1 MLDIIK
7 NNSYLMHSLM
17 PHSLFPPT
25 ESLSDLAGLDAK
37 AWQTVT
43 AGEPVAA
50 AAWMLV
56 AARLGHGDAQSILG
70 QWLLDGHGVER
81 EPHEALAWFLKAG
94 TQGHVIGMNM
104 AGRCF
109 ENGWGTSPDAFAAAN
124 WYRQAAYKGLEAG
137 MYNYA
142 NMLAS
147 GRGVRKDPTAALEW
161 YRRAARLGH
170 AKSMTKIGHFYED
183 GRVVH
188 KGCGGCRSPGLKK
201 VRQGG
206 DFRGQFNYASML
218 AARGQPLLA
227 LEWLKKVPLTATLG
241 YKRSA
246 GERLLQSP
254 NPDFQAV
261 GQAML
266 QSAAEAAAQAR
277 V

>member
-1 MLDIIK
+1 MLAIIK
-7 NNSYLMHSLM
+7 NSSYLIRSFMPLSSL
-17 PHSLFPPT
+17 PFP
-25 ESLSDLAGLDAK
+25 ENLSDLAALDAEV
-37 AWQTVT
+37 WQTVT

-50 AAWMLV
+50 AAWMLA

-70 QWLLDGHGVER
+70 QWLLDGHGVDR
-81 EPHEALAWFLKAG
+81 EPTAALAWFLKAG

-124 WYRQAAYKGLEAG
+124 WYRQAAHKGLEAG

-142 NMLAS
+142 NMLS
-147 GRGVRKDPTAALEW
+147 TGNGVRKDPTAALEW

-183 GRVVH
+183 GRVVRKDAEAAFTWFE
-188 KGCGGCRSPGLKK
+188 KGA
-201 VRQGG
+201 QGG

-227 LEWLKKVPLTATLG
+227 LEWLKKVPLTATPG
-241 YKRSA
+241 YKRLA
-246 GERLLQSP
+246 GEQLLQSP

-261 GQAML
+261 GWAML
-266 QSAAEAAAQAR
+266 EAVSPLPA
-277 V
+277 

>member
-188 KGCGGCRSPGLKK
+188 K
-201 VRQGG
+201 
-206 DFRGQFNYASML
+206 D
-218 AARGQPLLA
+218 
-227 LEWLKKVPLTATLG
+227 
-241 YKRSA
+241 
-246 GERLLQSP
+246 
-254 NPDFQAV
+254 
-261 GQAML
+261 
-266 QSAAEAAAQAR
+266 AEAAFTWFEKGAAGRGFSRAVQLRQHAGRPGAASVSVGVAQKSAADSDAR
-277 V
+277 LQALGGGAVAAIAQP